1 MSTAEKFLS
10 CLDKVKPTGRG
21 KWMACCPAH
30 DDNTPSL
37 SIKETEGGDLLLHC
51 FAGCSAAD
59 VVAAVGFTLSDLFD
73 APPDHH
79 KRGGDWRPTMPAA
92 DLLRSLAK
100 DAMLVGV
107 IATNMN
113 DFGEISDE
121 DRASLVAAIARI
133 DSALIMGGIK
143 R

>member
-73 APPDHH
+73 AP
-79 KRGGDWRPTMPAA
+79 RIITSGAATGGRPCRPRTCCGPWQ
-92 DLLRSLAK
+92 R
-100 DAMLVGV
+100 
-107 IATNMN
+107 T
-113 DFGEISDE
+113 
-121 DRASLVAAIARI
+121 RC
-133 DSALIMGGIK
+133 
-143 R
+143 

>member
-1 MSTAEKFLS
+1 
-10 CLDKVKPTGRG
+10 
-21 KWMACCPAH
+21 
-30 DDNTPSL
+30 
-37 SIKETEGGDLLLHC
+37 
-51 FAGCSAAD
+51 
-59 VVAAVGFTLSDLFD
+59 
-73 APPDHH
+73 
-79 KRGGDWRPTMPAA
+79 MPAA

-107 IATNMN
+107 IATNMS